1 MLGNH
6 VMKKHRNT
14 GFTLIEIMIVMAVI
28 GILSAIALP
37 SYSAYVARAK
47 RAEVRSEVLKAEGWL
62 ERYYTENNRY
72 TGAAAASDTSVPS
85 GFSAKFGSVPASGG
99 ANYTISLV
107 VSNNPASYTITAT
120 RTGSMATDSCGNYTK
135 TNIGSLAISGT
146 GTNCLK

>member
-6 VMKKHRNT
+6 AMKKHRNT
-14 GFTLIEIMIVMAVI
+14 GFTLIEVMIVVAVI

-47 RAEVRSEVLKAEGWL
+47 RAQVRSEILKAEGWL

-72 TGAAAASDTSVPS
+72 TGAAASSDTSVPS

-99 ANYTISLV
+99 ANYTISLA
-107 VSNNPASYTITAT
+107 VSNNPPSYTITAT
-120 RTGSMATDSCGNYTK
+120 PTGSMAADSCGNYTK
-135 TNIGSLAISGT
+135 SSTGSLVASPT